1 MVKIWKSSHSQ
12 DTLLILSVVEIAVKH
27 QTLLN
32 GKRLLSQEK
41 YEKNQNVQLLYSAPQ
56 LNWTLHCYAKNL
68 LFWPSFLIKS
78 LYSRYL

>member
-12 DTLLILSVVEIAVKH
+12 DTLLILSVVEIAVGR

-41 YEKNQNVQLLYSAPQ
+41 YEKNQNVHLS
-56 LNWTLHCYAKNL
+56 
-68 LFWPSFLIKS
+68 
-78 LYSRYL
+78 